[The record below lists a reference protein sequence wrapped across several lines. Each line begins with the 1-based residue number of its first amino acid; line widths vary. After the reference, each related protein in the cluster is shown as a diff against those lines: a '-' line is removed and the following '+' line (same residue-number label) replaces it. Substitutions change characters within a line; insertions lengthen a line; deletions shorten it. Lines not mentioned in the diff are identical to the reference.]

1 MTDEYVASDVA
12 QARTWL
18 GGDEL
23 KAAMTKAGVIGSPNV
38 ASLRNL
44 KTCRA
49 QKARLFHPR
58 TTLSGPLQ
66 FRTFKEE
73 NVMDKDRVAGSAK
86 QVAGAVSA
94 KQVAGAVK
102 EAAGKVLGDAKL
114 ESEGQADKAEGKV
127 QNAIG
132 GLKDVVRDA
141 VKK

>member
-1 MTDEYVASDVA
+1 MSNEYVASDVA

-58 TTLSGPLQ
+58 TTLSGPLP

-86 QVAGAVSA
+86 QVAGT
-94 KQVAGAVK
+94 VK
-102 EAAGKVLGDAKL
+102 EAVGKVLGDAKL

>member
-49 QKARLFHPR
+49 QKARLFTRGPPYQGR
-58 TTLSGPLQ
+58 CRFGLSK
-66 FRTFKEE
+66 RRMSWTRI
-73 NVMDKDRVAGSAK
+73 V
-86 QVAGAVSA
+86 
-94 KQVAGAVK
+94 
-102 EAAGKVLGDAKL
+102 
-114 ESEGQADKAEGKV
+114 
-127 QNAIG
+127 
-132 GLKDVVRDA
+132 
-141 VKK
+141 

>member
-49 QKARLFHPR
+49 QKARLFTR
-58 TTLSGPLQ
+58 TTLSGPLP
-66 FRTFKEE
+66 FRAFKEE
-73 NVMDKDRVAGSAK
+73 NVMDKDRPSR
-86 QVAGAVSA
+86 S
-94 KQVAGAVK
+94 
-102 EAAGKVLGDAKL
+102 
-114 ESEGQADKAEGKV
+114 QAP
-127 QNAIG
+127 
-132 GLKDVVRDA
+132 
-141 VKK
+141 